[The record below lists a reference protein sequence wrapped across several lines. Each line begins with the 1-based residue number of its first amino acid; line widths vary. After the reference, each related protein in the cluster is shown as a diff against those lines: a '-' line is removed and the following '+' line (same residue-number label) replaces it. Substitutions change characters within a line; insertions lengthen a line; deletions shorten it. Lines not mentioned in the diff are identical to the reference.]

1 MSSFNFYAV
10 VSLLCLILALWVFIE
25 GRIVEGML
33 LLLFG
38 RSYALNMDLDMIKRH
53 LGIGEKP
60 KKDEL
65 KK

>member
-10 VSLLCLILALWVFIE
+10 VTLICLVLALWVFIE
-25 GRIVEGML
+25 GKTIEGML
-33 LLLFG
+33 LLLLG
-38 RSYALNMDLDMIKRH
+38 RSFALNMDLDMIKRQ
-53 LGIGEKP
+53 LGIGEKS